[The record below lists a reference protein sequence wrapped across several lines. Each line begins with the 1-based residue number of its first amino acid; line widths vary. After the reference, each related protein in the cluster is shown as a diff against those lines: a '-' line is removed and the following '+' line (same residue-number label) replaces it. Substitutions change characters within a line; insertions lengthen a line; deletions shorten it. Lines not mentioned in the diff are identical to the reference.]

1 VTAAR
6 LDALRCHLELLGA
19 LHRAERLG
27 RPSRLSVKDWQ
38 LLLRPLNT
46 RQRRVVVLRC
56 LAGMQLRRVAV
67 RLGMSTSLAGWH
79 WKRAIGEMKK
89 FWDWSEW

>member
-56 LAGMQLRRVAV
+56 LAGMQLKDVGV
-67 RLGMSTSLAGWH
+67 RLEMSPKLVFWH
-79 WKRAIGEMKK
+79 WKRALAEMRR
-89 FWDWSEW
+89 FFDWDSW

>member
-1 VTAAR
+1 MTAAR
-6 LDALRCHLELLGA
+6 LDALRAHLELLGA

-27 RPSRLSVKDWQ
+27 RPSRLSVKGWQ
-38 LLLRPLNT
+38 LLLSPLSV

-56 LAGMQLRRVAV
+56 LAGMQLQRVAL

-79 WKRAIGEMKK
+79 WKRALREMRR
-89 FWDWSEW
+89 FFDWDAW